1 MKSKA
6 FILRQIGELLEKN
19 KGLCEQE
26 VEQWFKDNESKTV
39 YELLTFKKQ
48 ISQNREYQDVSCM
61 KWFRDEE
68 QE

>member
-6 FILRQIGELLEKN
+6 FILRQIGELLDKN
-19 KGLCEQE
+19 RGLCEQE
-26 VEQWFKDNESKTV
+26 IQQWVKDNENKTV
-39 YELLTFKKQ
+39 YELLTFKKE
-48 ISQNREYQDVSCM
+48 ISQTQEYQNISCM

>member
-19 KGLCEQE
+19 RVLCEE
-26 VEQWFKDNESKTV
+26 EIEQWYKDNESKTV

-48 ISQNREYQDVSCM
+48 ISQSKEYQDVSCM

-68 QE
+68 Q